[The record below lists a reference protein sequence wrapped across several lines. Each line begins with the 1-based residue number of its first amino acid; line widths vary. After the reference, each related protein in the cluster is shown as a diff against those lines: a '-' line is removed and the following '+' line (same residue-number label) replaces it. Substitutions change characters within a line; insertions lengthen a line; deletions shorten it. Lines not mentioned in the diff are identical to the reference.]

1 MACIYPGVFC
11 AVWESMVE
19 PLTWVLRIVTLDG
32 WPPCGLPA
40 YKSDFEL
47 VALVE
52 D

>member
-1 MACIYPGVFC
+1 
-11 AVWESMVE
+11 MVE

-32 WPPCGLPA
+32 WPCGLPA

-52 D
+52 DWVVGRTWLEIV